1 MACDADLTGIVFTCN
16 PDGSAELVIDA
27 TALTDTT
34 SLLAYADAPL
44 SIRNS
49 GHFEFDGGGG
59 FLTLMGKPC

>member
-34 SLLAYADAPL
+34 SLLAYADAARKIQLDLVPL
-44 SIRNS
+44 VPRN
-49 GHFEFDGGGG
+49 
-59 FLTLMGKPC
+59 